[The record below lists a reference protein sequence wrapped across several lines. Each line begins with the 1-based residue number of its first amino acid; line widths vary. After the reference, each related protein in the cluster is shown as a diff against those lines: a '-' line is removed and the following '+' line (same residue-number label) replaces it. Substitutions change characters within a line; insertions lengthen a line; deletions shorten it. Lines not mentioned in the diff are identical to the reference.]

1 MNLKTFN
8 WPLIFLVSLLLSF
21 AGCSSDSSSGDDNP
35 DVAQQD
41 FDGDG
46 VINGDDNCPLTQN
59 PEQLDLDGDGVGDAC
74 DSDIDGDGVD
84 NPLDPCPTDPTNSQN
99 CGANADSDQDGIRDT
114 EDNCPLTQNP
124 EQLDLDGD
132 GVGDACDTD
141 DQDGDG
147 TQDSEDNCP
156 TVANPGQEDSDG
168 DGIGDVCDADQDGD
182 GTQDSEDN
190 CPTVANPGQE
200 DSDGDGIGDVCDT
213 NTDQDGDGIGD
224 NEDNCPAT
232 ANPGQEDTDGDGVGD
247 VCDLVDPDKPYA
259 CGTVDDLPDAPFRPL
274 QVPGASAT
282 GDTSSFC
289 LRGCVGNPE
298 YVVDENLRN
307 SASIMMPGVH
317 PGLTEGP
324 ALTVT
329 DSVVYKAPN
338 RLGVAV
344 ANKDRLLSLSMLGP
358 VKITTRLNGEE
369 QESFVFRDRRV
380 FDVDFLGLLNN
391 EKVGY
396 IVADTEKDFDEVSIS
411 LEGFQLN
418 SQIDVNAVC
427 ASPEALEP

>member
-74 DSDIDGDGVD
+74 D
-84 NPLDPCPTDPTNSQN
+84 
-99 CGANADSDQDGIRDT
+99 
-114 EDNCPLTQNP
+114 
-124 EQLDLDGD
+124 
-132 GVGDACDTD
+132 TD
-141 DQDGDG
+141 DQD
-147 TQDSEDNCP
+147 
-156 TVANPGQEDSDG
+156 V
-168 DGIGDVCDADQDGD
+168 D

-380 FDVDFLGLLNN
+380 LDVDFLGLLNN

>member
-1 MNLKTFN
+1 MNLKSYN
-8 WPLIFLVSLLLSF
+8 WPLILLVTALLSL

-74 DSDIDGDGVD
+74 DSDIDGDGID
-84 NPLDPCPTDPTNSQN
+84 NALDECPTDPTNSPG
-99 CGANADSDQDGIRDT
+99 CGEIADSDLDGIRDID
-114 EDNCPLTQNP
+114 DNCPETF
-124 EQLDLDGD
+124 
-132 GVGDACDTD
+132 
-141 DQDGDG
+141 
-147 TQDSEDNCP
+147 
-156 TVANPGQEDSDG
+156 NPGQEDSDG
-168 DGIGDVCDADQDGD
+168 DGIGDACDSA
-182 GTQDSEDN
+182 
-190 CPTVANPGQE
+190 A
-200 DSDGDGIGDVCDT
+200 
-213 NTDQDGDGIGD
+213 TDQDGDGIPD
-224 NEDNCPAT
+224 VEDNCPAI

-282 GDTSSFC
+282 GDTSFLC

-298 YVVDENLRN
+298 YVVDENPRN
-307 SASIMMPGVH
+307 SASIMMPH
-317 PGLTEGP
+317 LPRLGLTGGP
-324 ALTVT
+324 ALTVK
-329 DSVVYKAPN
+329 DSSVVYKAPN
-338 RLGVAV
+338 RLGIAV
-344 ANKDRLLSLSMLGP
+344 ANKNRLLSVSVQGP

-369 QESFVFRDRRV
+369 QESFIFSGNGLE
-380 FDVDFLGLLNN
+380 VDILGLLNDD
-391 EKVGY
+391 EVGY
-396 IVADTEKDFDEVSIS
+396 LVADTSKDFNEVSVS

-418 SQIDVNAVC
+418 SQLDVNAVC

>member
-1 MNLKTFN
+1 M
-8 WPLIFLVSLLLSF
+8 
-21 AGCSSDSSSGDDNP
+21 
-35 DVAQQD
+35 
-41 FDGDG
+41 
-46 VINGDDNCPLTQN
+46 
-59 PEQLDLDGDGVGDAC
+59 
-74 DSDIDGDGVD
+74 
-84 NPLDPCPTDPTNSQN
+84 
-99 CGANADSDQDGIRDT
+99 
-114 EDNCPLTQNP
+114 
-124 EQLDLDGD
+124 
-132 GVGDACDTD
+132 
-141 DQDGDG
+141 
-147 TQDSEDNCP
+147 
-156 TVANPGQEDSDG
+156 
-168 DGIGDVCDADQDGD
+168 
-182 GTQDSEDN
+182 
-190 CPTVANPGQE
+190 
-200 DSDGDGIGDVCDT
+200 
-213 NTDQDGDGIGD
+213 
-224 NEDNCPAT
+224 
-232 ANPGQEDTDGDGVGD
+232 
-247 VCDLVDPDKPYA
+247 CDLVDPDKPYA

-307 SASIMMPGVH
+307 SASIMMPGVD

-380 FDVDFLGLLNN
+380 LDVDFLGLLNN

>member
-1 MNLKTFN
+1 MNMYSKPFFVIMLAA
-8 WPLIFLVSLLLSF
+8 LLGLGL
-21 AGCSSDSSSGDDNP
+21 AGCE
-35 DVAQQD
+35 A
-41 FDGDG
+41 DGDG
-46 VINGDDNCPLTQN
+46 SSGGGNTPVGNSADQDNDGVPDNVDNCP
-59 PEQLDLDGDGVGDAC
+59 
-74 DSDIDGDGVD
+74 
-84 NPLDPCPTDPTNSQN
+84 
-99 CGANADSDQDGIRDT
+99 
-114 EDNCPLTQNP
+114 
-124 EQLDLDGD
+124 
-132 GVGDACDTD
+132 
-141 DQDGDG
+141 
-147 TQDSEDNCP
+147 
-156 TVANPGQEDSDG
+156 ANPNAMQE
-168 DGIGDVCDADQDGD
+168 
-182 GTQDSEDN
+182 
-190 CPTVANPGQE
+190 
-200 DSDGDGIGDVCDT
+200 
-213 NTDQDGDGIGD
+213 DQDGDGIGD

-380 FDVDFLGLLNN
+380 LDVDFLGLLNN